1 MAMFSSRKS
10 VLIISILVVFAAI
23 AVKLFQ
29 VQIINKEYL
38 VTAENN
44 ALKYE
49 TRYPARGRILDRYG
63 KTMV

>member
-29 VQIINKEYL
+29 VQIINK
-38 VTAENN
+38 
-44 ALKYE
+44 
-49 TRYPARGRILDRYG
+49 
-63 KTMV
+63 